1 MPERVVQLANR
12 VSAISS
18 TNLAQID
25 RMTSATKVLAIN
37 ALIEASRAGSEGR
50 GFTIVAQEVRS
61 VADSIQ
67 ELSQEFNDTL
77 APCVAELDALG
88 RDLVARV
95 RGERLADLALNSIDI
110 IDRNLYERSCD
121 VRWWATDSAVVD
133 VCTDAHAPGAAEFA
147 TRRLGVILDSYT
159 VYLDLWVADR
169 DGRIV
174 AHGRPDRY
182 RDVLGTDV
190 SHTAW
195 FQGAVGTR
203 TGSEFAVDDVARID
217 LLDRA
222 AAATYSTAVRARGDV
237 HGPVI
242 GALGIFFDWEPQ
254 AQGIVENI
262 RLSDDERGRTRCML
276 VDSTGRVLA
285 SNDRAGILTE
295 HFELD
300 TGGRESG
307 YYTDRHGGV
316 VGFSLTPGYET
327 YRGLGWY
334 GVMVQRPATA
344 SPSEA
349 SPARSRQLLT
359 SASTG

>member
-1 MPERVVQLANR
+1 MPERVVQLASR
-12 VSAISS
+12 VAAISN
-18 TNLAQID
+18 TNLTQIE

-37 ALIEASRAGSEGR
+37 ALIEASRAGAEGR
-50 GFTIVAQEVRS
+50 GFTVVAEEVGS
-61 VADSIQ
+61 VASSIRA
-67 ELSQEFNDTL
+67 LSKDFSDTL
-77 APCVAELDALG
+77 APCVEELDALG
-88 RDLVARV
+88 RDLVMKV
-95 RGERLADLALNSIDI
+95 RGQRLADLALNSIDI

-133 VCTDAHAPGAAEFA
+133 VCTDPTARCAAELA
-147 TRRLGVILDSYT
+147 TARLGVILDSYT

-182 RDVLGTDV
+182 AGVLGTDV
-190 SHTAW
+190 SHTDW
-195 FQGAVGTR
+195 FRAAIGTR
-203 TGSEFAVDDVARID
+203 SGADFAVDDVARID
-217 LLDRA
+217 LLDRSA
-222 AAATYSTAVRARGDV
+222 AAVYSTAVRSRGDV
-237 HGPVI
+237 HGQPI

-285 SNDRAGILTE
+285 SNDGVGILTE
-295 HFELD
+295 HFDLD

-307 YYTDRHGGV
+307 YYTRDRGEV
-316 VGFSLTPGYET
+316 VGFSVTPGYET

-334 GVMVQRPATA
+334 GVMVQRPVPV
-344 SPSEA
+344 S
-349 SPARSRQLLT
+349 
-359 SASTG
+359 STRR